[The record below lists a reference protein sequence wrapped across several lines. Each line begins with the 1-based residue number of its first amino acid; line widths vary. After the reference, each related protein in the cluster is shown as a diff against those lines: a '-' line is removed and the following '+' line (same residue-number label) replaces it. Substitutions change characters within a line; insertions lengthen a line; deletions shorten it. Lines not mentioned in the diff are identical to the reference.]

1 MVKNSNMTNEQKEER
16 LQEIRITS
24 IETTTVTPYTTICTN
39 LTDDLYEELLKN
51 NKRYFFVPLDDV
63 FCSCVFSPRQ
73 ALDILKMLN
82 DENFSYKVK
91 LTEGYFHR
99 YGFVNKG
106 ESYVLSPEELEEL
119 KSWLTEILT
128 IGGYLNLEESK
139 QQKEKELEK
148 IAITSIISTPKDG
161 VTGYI
166 SINPTKDVYNKLIKN
181 TDNFFFV
188 PLGGCLDGT
197 NKCLFSPKQAL
208 SILEMINNK
217 VGEGVVLT
225 LTEGCFYHS
234 CFLGM
239 YGFFEGEYVY
249 YFNSKELEELRLWLT
264 EILTI
269 GGYLNTNNKEE
280 KKTTSSKSVIKYR
293 IKDNTIYA
301 TDGKNTGKATCNT
314 KLDTFDEKKG
324 KLIATMRA
332 LGFDKKTE
340 ERVIDA
346 LFGETV
352 NVKELTKAIEVYN
365 RYI

>member
-1 MVKNSNMTNEQKEER
+1 MIKNSNMTNEQKEER

-39 LTDDLYEELLKN
+39 LSDDLYEELLKN

-82 DENFSYKVK
+82 DRDFLPSKVK

-106 ESYVLSPEELEEL
+106 ESYVLSLRELEEL

-128 IGGYLNLEESK
+128 IGGYLN
-139 QQKEKELEK
+139 
-148 IAITSIISTPKDG
+148 
-161 VTGYI
+161 
-166 SINPTKDVYNKLIKN
+166 
-181 TDNFFFV
+181 
-188 PLGGCLDGT
+188 T
-197 NKCLFSPKQAL
+197 N
-208 SILEMINNK
+208 N
-217 VGEGVVLT
+217 V
-225 LTEGCFYHS
+225 
-234 CFLGM
+234 
-239 YGFFEGEYVY
+239 
-249 YFNSKELEELRLWLT
+249 
-264 EILTI
+264 
-269 GGYLNTNNKEE
+269 NNKEE

-293 IKDNTIYA
+293 IKDNTVYA
-301 TDGKNTGKATCNT
+301 TDGKNTGKAICNT
-314 KLDTFDEKKG
+314 NLDTFDEKKG

>member
-1 MVKNSNMTNEQKEER
+1 MIKIINMTNEQKEKR
-16 LQEIRITS
+16 LREIRITS

-39 LTDDLYEELLKN
+39 LSDDLYEELLKN
-51 NKRYFFVPLDDV
+51 NKRYFYVPLDDV

-119 KSWLTEILT
+119 KNWLTEILT
-128 IGGYLNLEESK
+128 IGGYLNE
-139 QQKEKELEK
+139 
-148 IAITSIISTPKDG
+148 
-161 VTGYI
+161 
-166 SINPTKDVYNKLIKN
+166 
-181 TDNFFFV
+181 
-188 PLGGCLDGT
+188 
-197 NKCLFSPKQAL
+197 
-208 SILEMINNK
+208 NNK
-217 VGEGVVLT
+217 
-225 LTEGCFYHS
+225 
-234 CFLGM
+234 
-239 YGFFEGEYVY
+239 
-249 YFNSKELEELRLWLT
+249 K
-264 EILTI
+264 
-269 GGYLNTNNKEE
+269 E

-293 IKDNTIYA
+293 IKDNTVYA

>member
-16 LQEIRITS
+16 IQEIRITS

-82 DENFSYKVK
+82 DRDFLPSKVK

-128 IGGYLNLEESK
+128 IGGYLNS
-139 QQKEKELEK
+139 
-148 IAITSIISTPKDG
+148 
-161 VTGYI
+161 Y
-166 SINPTKDVYNKLIKN
+166 
-181 TDNFFFV
+181 
-188 PLGGCLDGT
+188 
-197 NKCLFSPKQAL
+197 
-208 SILEMINNK
+208 
-217 VGEGVVLT
+217 
-225 LTEGCFYHS
+225 
-234 CFLGM
+234 
-239 YGFFEGEYVY
+239 
-249 YFNSKELEELRLWLT
+249 
-264 EILTI
+264 
-269 GGYLNTNNKEE
+269 NKEE

-352 NVKELTKAIEVYN
+352 NTKELLKAIEVYS
-365 RYI
+365 RYM